1 VKRFKPNTDRLPEPL
16 YLALTRDK
24 YVQVGKYSISG
35 LIGPPQPRVLLE
47 RHGHKIV
54 YDPYDRLKSLVGT
67 AIHDAIERHV
77 DEATH
82 VAERRFVASIEGVE
96 VSGQPDVFSIGDGVL
111 YDYKTT
117 STWVS
122 EAGAKDEWEQQ
133 LNPYVWL
140 LNRAGLDVKRCVIV
154 AIYMDWSKTK
164 LAFKKMRREPYPTKP
179 VELFEIPIWE
189 DFITEAYIAD
199 RVRVHEEANAL
210 PDEHLPECTA
220 KERWQRTT
228 YAVRKPGAVR
238 ASKVCDDPVTASTEA
253 ARLGP
258 EYEIEE
264 RVGEPTRCLHYCDAA
279 PYCHQ
284 LRRSITKE

>member
-1 VKRFKPNTDRLPEPL
+1 
-16 YLALTRDK
+16 
-24 YVQVGKYSISG
+24 
-35 LIGPPQPRVLLE
+35 
-47 RHGHKIV
+47 
-54 YDPYDRLKSLVGT
+54 
-67 AIHDAIERHV
+67 
-77 DEATH
+77 
-82 VAERRFVASIEGVE
+82 
-96 VSGQPDVFSIGDGVL
+96 
-111 YDYKTT
+111 
-117 STWVS
+117 
-122 EAGAKDEWEQQ
+122 
-133 LNPYVWL
+133 
-140 LNRAGLDVKRCVIV
+140 
-154 AIYMDWSKTK
+154 
-164 LAFKKMRREPYPTKP
+164 MRREPYPTKP